1 MLNFFANL
9 GISKKIGLALTFPI
23 LGLLLFSGIAVI
35 EQFHTSREMA
45 DLQRLASIGPSLGG
59 LVHELQ
65 KERGTSAG
73 FIGSKGGQSFASRVS
88 AQRPTTDQALQNMQD
103 TLRQF
108 DAAAYGQGMVDRLDK
123 VEENLAKLPN
133 KRRDVD
139 NLSLSVGDMAKYYTG
154 TIASLLNVIGE
165 MAKLTTNAQL
175 TNTIAAYISF
185 LQAKERAG
193 IERAMGAAGFG
204 AGNFNS
210 AVHQRLVSLI
220 AMQEAYFSIFE
231 TYATPAQSALL
242 NQVLDQEPARQVE
255 SLRRT
260 AIANGYGA
268 PIGETTAAQWFD
280 RITQKINGLKSIED
294 QISDHLLQTADH
306 IRHAAQ
312 NNFVAE
318 LVITL
323 VLLAVTTVLVTISV
337 RGISGPMSAMTAAMK
352 KLAEGDH
359 DIEVARTTQK
369 DEIGDMARSLLVF
382 KENAIKNEEM
392 ARAQAEDQANR
403 ERRANRVQEL
413 CQAFDRQVTDVLS
426 SVAAASTEMQHTAAA
441 MTNTAQRADEQ
452 ACSVSGTSQQTSHNV
467 QSVASS
473 AEQLTGSIGEIS
485 HQINQSTK
493 VTQEAI
499 SHSETAS
506 VQVDSLA
513 AAAQKIGE
521 VISLITDIAE
531 QTNLLALN
539 ATIEAAR
546 AGNAGKGF
554 AVVASEVKS
563 LANQTA
569 KATEEI
575 SAQVLGIQNA
585 TDETVGAIGQVREI
599 INQIGSTATAIAS
612 AVEEQ
617 SAATQEISRNVQEV
631 AEGAENI
638 TQNVESLSQAASET
652 GSAATDVQGAADE
665 LSRQADGLNSLVQGF
680 LSDLKAA

>member
-1 MLNFFANL
+1 MRKLFANL
-9 GISKKIGLALTFPI
+9 GIFQKIGLALAFPI
-23 LGLLLFSGIAVI
+23 LGLLLFSGIAVL

-45 DLQRLASIGPSLGG
+45 KLERLASIGPNLGG

-65 KERGTSAG
+65 KERGASAG
-73 FIGSKGGQSFASRVS
+73 FISSKGGQSFASRVS
-88 AQRPTTDQALQNMQD
+88 AQRLTTDQALQNLQD
-103 TLRQF
+103 TLRQL
-108 DAAAYGQGMVDRLDK
+108 DATAYGQGMVDRLSK
-123 VEENLAKLPN
+123 VEGNLAELSD

-139 NLSLSVGDMAKYYTG
+139 NLSLSVGAMATYYTG
-154 TIASLLNVIGE
+154 TITSLLNVIGE

-175 TNTIAAYISF
+175 TNTIAAYITF

-204 AGNFNS
+204 GRNFK
-210 AVHQRLVSLI
+210 AATHERFISLI
-220 AMQEAYFSIFE
+220 AMQKAYFSIFAI
-231 TYATPAQSALL
+231 YATPDQRRLL
-242 NQVLDQEPARQVE
+242 DQVLQEEPARQVE
-255 SLRRT
+255 SLRQT
-260 AIANGYGA
+260 AIGNGYGG

-280 RITQKINGLKSIED
+280 VISQKINSLKTIED
-294 QISDHLLQTADH
+294 QISDHLLQTANH
-306 IRHAAQ
+306 IRQAAQ
-312 NNFVAE
+312 NNFMIE

-323 VLLAVTTVLVTISV
+323 VLLAVTAILVTASV
-337 RGISGPMSAMTAAMK
+337 KGITGPMTAMTTVMK
-352 KLAEGDH
+352 RLAEGDH
-359 DIEVARTTQK
+359 NIEIERTTQK

-382 KENAIKNEEM
+382 KENAIKNEEL
-392 ARAQAEDQANR
+392 AQAQAEDQANK
-403 ERRANRVQEL
+403 ERRANRIQEL

-426 SVAAASTEMQHTAAA
+426 GVAAASTEMQHTAAA
-441 MTNTAQRADEQ
+441 MTNTAQNADEQ
-452 ACSVSGTSQQTSHNV
+452 ARSVSGTSQQTSHNV

-485 HQINQSTK
+485 HQVNHSTN

-513 AAAQKIGE
+513 TAAQKIGE

-575 SAQVLGIQNA
+575 SAQVIGIQNA
-585 TDETVGAIGQVREI
+585 TEETVGAIGQVREI

-631 AEGAENI
+631 AEGAGDI
-638 TQNVESLSQAASET
+638 TLNVESLSQAATET
-652 GSAATDVQGAADE
+652 GSAASEVQEAAEE
-665 LSRQADGLNSLVQGF
+665 LSRQADGLNTMVQGF
-680 LSDLKAA
+680 LSDLRAA